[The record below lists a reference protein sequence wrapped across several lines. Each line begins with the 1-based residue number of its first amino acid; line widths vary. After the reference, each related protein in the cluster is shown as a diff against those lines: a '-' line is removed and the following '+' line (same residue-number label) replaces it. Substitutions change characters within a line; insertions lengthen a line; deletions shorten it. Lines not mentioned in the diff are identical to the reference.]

1 MTLFDSRNAAR
12 MTALAGATL
21 LIAASAA
28 LSTLY
33 AWQVGSHAGLPVAVA
48 LAAAALGGELLK
60 PFAVAAVAD
69 CARTSRWWHALAA
82 ALLAGAAVAFSFTSE
97 LGLAATARSD
107 RAAER
112 TAARETGQALREG
125 RDRAVAELNALPVAR
140 SAAEI
145 QPQIAL
151 LVATPGANGCVAHP
165 DGPIS
170 RSVCGEVNRL
180 QAEAARA
187 QRRAELE
194 EAIALADSRLAG
206 DAGASPHVASD
217 PLAATL
223 AAYAVASGRPLAPD
237 DFAPWLALPL
247 VVLLEIGSAFGVMVA
262 RATGTIGPP
271 VCQADADAGI
281 APDRR
286 GAGGEQRDEPPPVT
300 EQRTP
305 EPPATPVAP
314 SDAVAAAVLGLI
326 ASRGGKVAAAQRELA
341 SAVGFPLSR
350 VNGTLHRMAAAGQI
364 SLDIGK
370 TGTVIALPN

>member
-1 MTLFDSRNAAR
+1 MTQTDSRPAAR
-12 MTALAGATL
+12 MIALAGATL

-28 LSTLY
+28 LSTIY
-33 AWQVGSHAGLPVAVA
+33 AWQVGLHAGLPVAVA
-48 LAAAALGGELLK
+48 LSAAALGGELLK
-60 PFAVAAVAD
+60 PFTVATVAD

-82 ALLAGAAVAFSFTSE
+82 GLLASAAIAFSFTSE

-125 RDRAVAELNALPVAR
+125 RGRAVAELSALPVAR

-145 QPQIAL
+145 QPHIAL

-165 DGPIS
+165 DGPVS
-170 RSVCGEVNRL
+170 RSVCGEVNLLR
-180 QAEAARA
+180 AEAARA

-262 RATGTIGPP
+262 RATGTIGLPP
-271 VCQADADAGI
+271 VCQADAEAGK

-305 EPPATPVAP
+305 EPPVAP
-314 SDAVAAAVLGLI
+314 SDAVVASVLRLI